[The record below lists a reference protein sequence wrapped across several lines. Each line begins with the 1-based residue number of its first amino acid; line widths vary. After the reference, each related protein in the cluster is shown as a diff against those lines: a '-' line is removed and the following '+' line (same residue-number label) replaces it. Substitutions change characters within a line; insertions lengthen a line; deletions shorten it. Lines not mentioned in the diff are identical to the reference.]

1 MAESKSESGPTQ
13 VARDTITLDRLS
25 RKHGLD
31 NASAAKL
38 VKAIVGLSGA
48 GVGTAVI
55 IAVLTG
61 GSLTP

>member
-1 MAESKSESGPTQ
+1 MAEGKSESGSTQ
-13 VARDTITLDRLS
+13 IARDTITLDRLS
-25 RKHGLD
+25 TRHGLD
-31 NASAAKL
+31 NASAARL

-61 GSLTP
+61 GSIAP